1 MILIKT
7 YIHTSTEPIPIPI
20 PILLAVSIKL
30 GHNILSIS
38 GMRVKQEIKMRREI
52 VL

>member
-7 YIHTSTEPIPIPI
+7 YIHTSTEPI